1 MPNIAHLL
9 DEHGIKYN
17 KIIGPLDTMSGG
29 GAEGTDTLIGGSADT
44 SDLYIPFGLYCRKSG
59 PDYVPTKQTVSK
71 KMLDD
76 DIFEK
81 LFGSVLYGSTTD
93 KTQKTVAPA
102 VTKKQTRRQGK

>member
-1 MPNIAHLL
+1 MPNIAHLI
-9 DEHGIKYN
+9 DEYGINYN

-29 GAEGTDTLIGGSADT
+29 GGGAE
-44 SDLYIPFGLYCRKSG
+44 DLYIPFGLYCRKSG

-76 DIFEK
+76 DIFDK

-93 KTQKTVAPA
+93 KTHKTVVPA

>member
-1 MPNIAHLL
+1 M
-9 DEHGIKYN
+9 DEYGLKYN
-17 KIIGPLDTMSGG
+17 KIIGPSDTMVGG
-29 GAEGTDTLIGGSADT
+29 GAGGTEDT

-93 KTQKTVAPA
+93 KTHKTVAPA
-102 VTKKQTRRQGK
+102 VTKRQTRKQGK

>member
-1 MPNIAHLL
+1 MPNIAHLM
-9 DEHGIKYN
+9 DEYGLKYN
-17 KIIGPLDTMSGG
+17 KIVPSETMV
-29 GAEGTDTLIGGSADT
+29 GGSAGGTEGT

-102 VTKKQTRRQGK
+102 VTKRQTRRQGK

>member
-9 DEHGIKYN
+9 DEHGINYN
-17 KIIGPLDTMSGG
+17 KIIGPSDTMSGG
-29 GAEGTDTLIGGSADT
+29 SAEGGGT
-44 SDLYIPFGLYCRKSG
+44 EDLYIPFGLYCRKSG

-81 LFGSVLYGSTTD
+81 LFGSVLYGSNAD
-93 KTQKTVAPA
+93 KTHKTVAPA
-102 VTKKQTRRQGK
+102 VTKRQTRKQGK

>member
-17 KIIGPLDTMSGG
+17 KIIPSETMSGG
-29 GAEGTDTLIGGSADT
+29 ASSTGGSAE
-44 SDLYIPFGLYCRKSG
+44 DLYIPFGLYCRKSG

-76 DIFEK
+76 DIFDK

-93 KTQKTVAPA
+93 KTHKTVAPV
-102 VTKKQTRRQGK
+102 VTKKQTRKQGK

>member
-1 MPNIAHLL
+1 MPNIAHLI
-9 DEHGIKYN
+9 DENGIKYN
-17 KIIGPLDTMSGG
+17 KIVPSETMIGG
-29 GAEGTDTLIGGSADT
+29 GTGDT

-59 PDYVPTKQTVSK
+59 PDYVPTKQSVSK

-76 DIFEK
+76 DIFDK

-93 KTQKTVAPA
+93 KTQKTVSPA

>member
-17 KIIGPLDTMSGG
+17 KIIPSETMSG
-29 GAEGTDTLIGGSADT
+29 GAEGTGGIGGAE
-44 SDLYIPFGLYCRKSG
+44 DLYIPFGLYCRKSG

-76 DIFEK
+76 DIFDK
-81 LFGSVLYGSTTD
+81 LFGSVLYGSNAD
-93 KTQKTVAPA
+93 KTHKTVAPA
-102 VTKKQTRRQGK
+102 VTKRQTRKQGK

>member
-1 MPNIAHLL
+1 MPNIAHLM

-17 KIIGPLDTMSGG
+17 KIVPSETMVGG
-29 GAEGTDTLIGGSADT
+29 GAFGTEGA

>member
-17 KIIGPLDTMSGG
+17 KIIPSETMSGG
-29 GAEGTDTLIGGSADT
+29 TGGTGGT
-44 SDLYIPFGLYCRKSG
+44 GTGEDLYIPFGLYCRKSG

-76 DIFEK
+76 DIFDK

-93 KTQKTVAPA
+93 KTHKTVAPA
-102 VTKKQTRRQGK
+102 VTKRQTRKQGK

>member
-17 KIIGPLDTMSGG
+17 KIIPSETMSGG
-29 GAEGTDTLIGGSADT
+29 SAEGGGAE
-44 SDLYIPFGLYCRKSG
+44 DLYIPFGLYCRKSG

-76 DIFEK
+76 DIFDK
-81 LFGSVLYGSTTD
+81 LFGSVLYGSNAD
-93 KTQKTVAPA
+93 KTHKTAAPA
-102 VTKKQTRRQGK
+102 VTKRQTRKQGK